1 MATKRAARPR
11 PPVDRQRSAG
21 GVVVRGGPG
30 GGEVLLIAVSG
41 GRWQLP
47 KGRLEEGETAEQAA
61 VREVAEETGVRGT
74 VRAPLPAIEYWFSR
88 SDRRIH
94 KRVDYF
100 LLDYLGG
107 STDDYDPHEVD
118 GAAWMPWDEAL
129 GRLTF
134 DNERRVVAAAR
145 QAAGDGGEEEGNG

>member
-1 MATKRAARPR
+1 VATKREARPR

-21 GVVVRGGPG
+21 GVVVRGGHD
-30 GGEVLLIAVSG
+30 GGEVLLINVSG

-47 KGRLEEGETAEQAA
+47 KGRLEAGETAEQAA

-145 QAAGDGGEEEGNG
+145 QAAGGGGEEGKR

>member
-1 MATKRAARPR
+1 VATKREARPR
-11 PPVDRQRSAG
+11 PPVERQLSAG
-21 GVVVRGGPG
+21 GVVVRGGHG
-30 GGEVLLIAVSG
+30 GGEVLLITVSG

-74 VRAPLPAIEYWFSR
+74 VRAPLPAIEYWFAR
-88 SDRRIH
+88 PDRRIH

-145 QAAGDGGEEEGNG
+145 QAAGDGGEEEENR